1 MECGEAPTATTT
13 VRPRRTSAWERL
25 NLPRCLVPRFL
36 DWASI
41 LSLLLSPRNAPFSF
55 WNVTA
60 ADWSLL
66 PRRWASD
73 NEFAAFVV
81 TLKRR
86 PLHATGQLL
95 ATSPARRGCY
105 WSASSDIVKRSVA
118 SQLKLNSTYRSGAL
132 NELVQPSLLLHKL
145 HVLMIDPS
153 KVCCKS
159 GIPSHRRFCFNVF
172 PQLVAV
178 SPLIFVYI
186 FLFAPGEKSFRL
198 LLHIYR
204 TFIASQR

>member
-1 MECGEAPTATTT
+1 MLLSLSGTCRLLTGRSSLGDGRATT
-13 VRPRRTSAWERL
+13 
-25 NLPRCLVPRFL
+25 N
-36 DWASI
+36 
-41 LSLLLSPRNAPFSF
+41 SLHSLSPSSEGRC
-55 WNVTA
+55 T
-60 ADWSLL
+60 
-66 PRRWASD
+66 
-73 NEFAAFVV
+73 
-81 TLKRR
+81 
-86 PLHATGQLL
+86 PLDATGQLL